1 MEDKKPKLKWHTEQ
15 RKIDA
20 LIPFEKNPRKIT
32 DQQKEDLRKSLEKFD
47 LVEIPAIDTDNKI
60 VAGHQRLGI
69 LKLLGK
75 GGETIDVRM
84 PNRKLTDEEF
94 KEYNLRSNKNV
105 GGWDYNLLED
115 IGENLLLDVG
125 FGSEELMEIFGL
137 NNAEN
142 VEVDESRLLIIM
154 VEAPEA
160 PKLKERMAF
169 YCDNISEYK
178 RIKEYFKKGRN
189 NLDKDKLL
197 KML

>member
-1 MEDKKPKLKWHTEQ
+1 MEDKKPKLKWNTEQ
-15 RKIDA
+15 RKIDD

>member
-15 RKIDA
+15 RKIDD